1 MNLAITY
8 GILDNDP
15 RGESGRGTI
24 HYVKVSVD
32 GIWKEYV
39 MWGLLEELNGTFN
52 PESVTK
58 KYTDLRDAELA
69 AAAAREK
76 QEKEEA
82 KAARLEAVQVDDVL
96 DKLIDEV
103 IASEEKAVAE
113 FKAGK
118 DKALNAL
125 VGKVIGQIRKNQL
138 SVQTDAF
145 GITATLKKKLV
156 TPSETVTDS

>member
-1 MNLAITY
+1 M
-8 GILDNDP
+8 
-15 RGESGRGTI
+15 
-24 HYVKVSVD
+24 
-32 GIWKEYV
+32 
-39 MWGLLEELNGTFN
+39 
-52 PESVTK
+52 
-58 KYTDLRDAELA
+58 
-69 AAAAREK
+69 
-76 QEKEEA
+76 
-82 KAARLEAVQVDDVL
+82 L

-103 IASEEKAVAE
+103 IASEEKTVAE